1 MQRLT
6 SVFGYGNVNLQGQS
20 RSNREDDAIGKVVNR
35 DKARVGLRKRRAVV
49 ADVPEQGSNYP
60 GMVNLS
66 GTLCYMN
73 SILQAFA
80 SLTYLKLYLD
90 QIIYLAEE
98 VDLNTPIIDA
108 LDSTLQ
114 ELNTP
119 CSSRPAP
126 VRPYHFIEAL
136 SQLPSVRRL
145 LQTREHQD
153 AHELFL
159 LLTNAVAEELKSL
172 EKERRIDRGL
182 SVILDGTKIQRDK
195 DGNSTIQVIKDKGIE
210 KERLLS
216 PWEGLTAIRR
226 NCLVCGWC
234 EVIRHEVTGAI
245 DVTVPMNGAASIQ
258 ECLQQSM
265 APEIIDDA
273 YCDSCS
279 LNLTINYYISEDQ
292 RLSGNNPDTPNGS
305 SVVNK
310 KIDEP
315 VRLAVESVTPASLLS
330 EPARETPRPSAKP
343 TSAKKRRARDARAL
357 LRKLEDVKAQGSIG
371 EIVGEGKAKARD
383 LGLQDVKWVKGQ
395 GPSSRMSMIARPP
408 HILTLH
414 LNRSGFTP
422 YGQIVKKTTQI
433 AFPPILNLSP
443 FTTSGM
449 ITMDSKQPI
458 STMVGIDVQSQ
469 QTPSVLYRL
478 NGVICHY
485 GYTHSFGHFVAYRR
499 KPEPT
504 VRQHADSVLHP
515 HGRWLRISDAD
526 VSEVP
531 ESAVLGER
539 SNAFLLFYER
549 LTNESSSDEGKL
561 PLDRLDG
568 AEHSNGVELREDAG
582 GSILDALKR
591 QQANSPEDVIAQK
604 PVDSLD

>member
-1 MQRLT
+1 
-6 SVFGYGNVNLQGQS
+6 
-20 RSNREDDAIGKVVNR
+20 
-35 DKARVGLRKRRAVV
+35 
-49 ADVPEQGSNYP
+49 
-60 GMVNLS
+60 
-66 GTLCYMN
+66 
-73 SILQAFA
+73 
-80 SLTYLKLYLD
+80 
-90 QIIYLAEE
+90 LA
-98 VDLNTPIIDA
+98 PHI
-108 LDSTLQ
+108 

-195 DGNSTIQVIKDKGIE
+195 DGNSNIQVIKDKGIE

-245 DVTVPMNGAASIQ
+245 DVTVPMNVGRTQSMPRAHTADGLLCSGFKGAASIQ

-273 YCDSCS
+273 YCDSCT

-310 KIDEP
+310 KIDKP

-330 EPARETPRPSAKP
+330 EPALETPRPSAKP
-343 TSAKKRRARDARAL
+343 TSAKRRRARDARAL

-383 LGLQDVKWVKGQ
+383 LGLQDAKWVKGQ
-395 GPSSRMSMIARPP
+395 GPSSRMSMIARVGRTMESCPR
-408 HILTLH
+408 I
-414 LNRSGFTP
+414 
-422 YGQIVKKTTQI
+422 I
-433 AFPPILNLSP
+433 A
-443 FTTSGM
+443 
-449 ITMDSKQPI
+449 
-458 STMVGIDVQSQ
+458 
-469 QTPSVLYRL
+469 
-478 NGVICHY
+478 
-485 GYTHSFGHFVAYRR
+485 
-499 KPEPT
+499 
-504 VRQHADSVLHP
+504 
-515 HGRWLRISDAD
+515 
-526 VSEVP
+526 
-531 ESAVLGER
+531 
-539 SNAFLLFYER
+539 
-549 LTNESSSDEGKL
+549 
-561 PLDRLDG
+561 
-568 AEHSNGVELREDAG
+568 
-582 GSILDALKR
+582 
-591 QQANSPEDVIAQK
+591 
-604 PVDSLD
+604 